1 MTNTTNTNPFAS
13 QGNLSRITTS
23 SVDTAVNLLS
33 TIDTLSSAANHLAQ
47 AASVNARS
55 YARNEAIKAMAKEQ
69 EMIKYAESQGLK
81 ITLTDIDKYLA
92 NL

>member
-1 MTNTTNTNPFAS
+1 MTTPTNNPFTR

-23 SVDTAVNLLS
+23 AVDTSVNLLE

-69 EMIKYAESQGLK
+69 EMIKYAETQGLK
-81 ITLTDIDKYLA
+81 ITLEDIDSYLA

>member
-1 MTNTTNTNPFAS
+1 MTTPTNTNPFAR

-23 SVDTAVNLLS
+23 AVDTSVNLLE
-33 TIDTLSSAANHLAQ
+33 TIDTLSGAANHLAQ

-69 EMIKYAESQGLK
+69 EMIKYAETQGLK
-81 ITLTDIDKYLA
+81 ITLEDIDQYLA